1 MLVMGGDLEGDPGPE
16 VEGGAG
22 ESSLAEVGLYSWNLY
37 VSLKIVVEAV
47 LSVFALEAVLSVFA
61 LEL

>member
-1 MLVMGGDLEGDPGPE
+1 MGGVEGDPGPE

-22 ESSLAEVGLYSWNLY
+22 ESSLAEVRLYSWNLY

-47 LSVFALEAVLSVFA
+47 LSVFALEL
-61 LEL
+61 